1 MLEATVSAGGNLINR
16 DRMWHYT
23 EGVKNYAPIWSR
35 HGIRIIPGP
44 SSLWFDATGKRLPAP
59 LFPGFDTLGTLKHL
73 RATGHDHS
81 WFILNQRIIGKEF
94 ALSGS
99 EQNPDLT
106 NRSIGQVLNR
116 VRDKST
122 SPVAAF
128 QKQGEDFVTAGDLG
142 ELVKKMN
149 ALTGGKPAIDEASLR
164 YQIEARDS
172 QIEHKFC
179 KDAQVAAIRSTRAFI
194 GDKLIRVAK
203 PHSIL
208 DPKAGPL
215 VAVRLWIITRKTLG
229 GLQTDLDARVLQ
241 ASGEP
246 LGNVCAAGEVAGF
259 GGGGLHGYRALE
271 GTFLGSCLFS
281 GRTAGRA
288 AAKAVG

>member
-81 WFILNQRIIGKEF
+81 WFILIQRIIGTEF

-99 EQNPDLT
+99 DQNPDLT
-106 NRSIGQVLNR
+106 TRRIGQVLNR

-149 ALTGGKPAIDEASLR
+149 ALTGGKPAMTRPRFATRSRRGI
-164 YQIEARDS
+164 ARS
-172 QIEHKFC
+172 STNS
-179 KDAQVAAIRSTRAFI
+179 ARMPRSRPSAPPAPSSAT
-194 GDKLIRVAK
+194 
-203 PHSIL
+203 S
-208 DPKAGPL
+208 
-215 VAVRLWIITRKTLG
+215 
-229 GLQTDLDARVLQ
+229 
-241 ASGEP
+241 
-246 LGNVCAAGEVAGF
+246 
-259 GGGGLHGYRALE
+259 
-271 GTFLGSCLFS
+271 
-281 GRTAGRA
+281 
-288 AAKAVG
+288 